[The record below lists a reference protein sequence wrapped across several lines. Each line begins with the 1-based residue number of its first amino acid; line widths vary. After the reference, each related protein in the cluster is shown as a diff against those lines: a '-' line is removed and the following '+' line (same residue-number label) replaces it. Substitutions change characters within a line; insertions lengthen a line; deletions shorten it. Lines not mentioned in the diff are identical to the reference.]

1 LVLAG
6 IVDRLIPLQA
16 WLFPSRVLLE
26 LDDHFVTLLAL
37 DHQGS
42 IPTVKWLERV
52 PLPAGTC
59 DQGIPVRIEA
69 LADFI
74 GDLLVER
81 GFATARVVAV
91 LPTLSSEWHLVQWPG
106 ADWPEDPRRLLIERG
121 RQAGFRLPI
130 QSADLRVIHLEPDD
144 GAIAP
149 SSLVIAVRKAL
160 LLGWIETFATA
171 GLSLDGLEAGQ
182 VCVLRALEPLLNET
196 PDGQVVA
203 VFELSKDSSHL
214 LLLQRG
220 IPVYE
225 RRLAGSLAGIGVLAD
240 ELRRSIDFWR
250 QQERGVTS
258 VQLVLHGSQAA
269 LSEEV
274 VEPLRQRLPAWQL
287 VVADPITLGWLQGPA
302 EPLQAQVGSIPANVE
317 LLRLLGLALVETY
330 R

>member
-1 LVLAG
+1 MLAG

-59 DQGIPVRIEA
+59 EQGIPVRIEA

-81 GFATARVVAV
+81 GFATARVAAV

-171 GLSLDGLEAGQ
+171 GLSFDGLEAGQ
-182 VCVLRALEPLLNET
+182 VCVLRALEPLLNQT

-269 LSEEV
+269 LPEEV

>member
-1 LVLAG
+1 MLAG

-59 DQGIPVRIEA
+59 EQGIPVRIEA

-81 GFATARVVAV
+81 GFATARVAAV

-182 VCVLRALEPLLNET
+182 VCVLRALEPLLNEA

-214 LLLQRG
+214 HLLQRG

-258 VQLVLHGSQAA
+258 VLLVLHGSQAA
-269 LSEEV
+269 LPEEV

-302 EPLQAQVGSIPANVE
+302 EPLHAQVGSIPANVE

>member
-1 LVLAG
+1 MLAG
-6 IVDRLIPLQA
+6 VVDRLIPLQT

-37 DHQGS
+37 HHRGS
-42 IPTVKWLERV
+42 IPTVKWLERI

-59 DQGIPVRIEA
+59 EQGLPVRTEA

-81 GFATARVVAV
+81 GFAAARVAAV
-91 LPTLSSEWHLVQWPG
+91 LPALATEWHLVQWPG
-106 ADWPEDPRRLLIERG
+106 PDWPEDPRRLLIERG
-121 RQAGFRLPI
+121 REAGFRLPI
-130 QSADLRVIHLEPDD
+130 QSADLRVIRLEPEP
-144 GAIAP
+144 GATSP

-203 VFELSKDSSHL
+203 VLELSKDRGHL
-214 LLLQRG
+214 LLVQRG
-220 IPVYE
+220 LPVYE
-225 RRLAGSLAGIGVLAD
+225 RRLVGSLAGIGVLAD
-240 ELRRSIDFWR
+240 ELQRSVDYLR

-269 LSEEV
+269 LSKEV
-274 VEPLRQRLPAWQL
+274 VEPLGQLLPAWQL
-287 VVADPITLGWLQGPA
+287 VVADPIALGWLAGPA
-302 EPLQAQVGSIPANVE
+302 EPLSAEEGSIPASVE
-317 LLRLLGLALVETY
+317 LLRLLGLALVEAY

>member
-1 LVLAG
+1 MLAG

-59 DQGIPVRIEA
+59 EQGIPVRIEA

-81 GFATARVVAV
+81 GFATARVAAV

-269 LSEEV
+269 LPEEV

-302 EPLQAQVGSIPANVE
+302 EPLRAQVASIPANVE

>member
-1 LVLAG
+1 MLAG

-59 DQGIPVRIEA
+59 EQGIPVRIEA

-81 GFATARVVAV
+81 GFATARVAAV

-171 GLSLDGLEAGQ
+171 GLSFDGLEAGQ
-182 VCVLRALEPLLNET
+182 VCVLRALEPLLNQT
-196 PDGQVVA
+196 PDGQGVA

-269 LSEEV
+269 LPEEV

>member
-1 LVLAG
+1 MLAG

-59 DQGIPVRIEA
+59 EQGIPVRIEA

-269 LSEEV
+269 LPEEV

-302 EPLQAQVGSIPANVE
+302 EPLQAQVASIPANVE

>member
-1 LVLAG
+1 MLAG

-26 LDDHFVTLLAL
+26 LNDHFVTLLAL

-59 DQGIPVRIEA
+59 EQGIPVRIEA

-81 GFATARVVAV
+81 GFATARVAAV

-225 RRLAGSLAGIGVLAD
+225 RRLAGFLAGIGVLAD

-269 LSEEV
+269 LPEEV